1 MALDLMAAFTELPQ
15 PIDYV
20 LPNMVAGTVGALVS
34 PGGAGKSMLILQ
46 LAAQIAGGP
55 DLLDVGEFPTGLVV
69 YLPAEDPPTAIHH
82 RLHALGVHLTAE
94 QRQTVAD
101 GLLIEPLIGKCP
113 NIMALSWFDAL
124 KRAAEGRRLMILD
137 TLRRFHI
144 EEENASGPMAQVIG
158 RMEAIAADTGCAI
171 VFLHHANKSAAM
183 AGAGDQQQAS
193 RGSSVLVD
201 NIRWQSYLS
210 GMTQAEAEEW
220 SVDESQ
226 RGYFVRYGVSKANYG
241 VPFQEC
247 WFRRHEGGVLKPAV
261 LERQKRPTTAKLK
274 SVARGGND
282 NW

>member
-1 MALDLMAAFTELPQ
+1 MALDLMAAFTELP
-15 PIDYV
+15 PPLDYV

-34 PGGAGKSMLILQ
+34 PGGAGKSMLALQ
-46 LAAQIAGGP
+46 LAAQIAGGT
-55 DLLDVGEFPTGLVV
+55 DLLEVGELPTGPVV

-82 RLHALGVHLTAE
+82 RLHALGAHLTAE
-94 QRQTVAD
+94 QRQAVAD

-113 NIMALSWFDAL
+113 NIMSLDWFDAL
-124 KRAAEGRRLMILD
+124 KRAAEGRRLMVLD

-158 RMEAIAADTGCAI
+158 RMEAIAADTGCSI
-171 VFLHHANKSAAM
+171 VFLHHANKGAAM
-183 AGAGDQQQAS
+183 MGTGDQQQAS

-210 GMTQAEAEEW
+210 GMTQAEAEELG
-220 SVDESQ
+220 VDRSQ

-241 VPFQEC
+241 APFQEC

-261 LERQKRPTTAKLK
+261 LERQKRQLPAKLK
-274 SVARGGND
+274 SVARGGDD

>member
-1 MALDLMAAFTELPQ
+1 MALDLMVAFTEPPP

-55 DLLDVGEFPTGLVV
+55 DLLEVGDLPTGPVI
-69 YLPAEDPPTAIHH
+69 YLPAEDPPIAIHH
-82 RLHALGVHLTAE
+82 RLHALGAYLTSE
-94 QRQTVAD
+94 QRQLVAE
-101 GLLIEPLIGKCP
+101 GLVIEPLIGRCP
-113 NIMALSWFDAL
+113 NIMNLGWFDGL
-124 KRAAEGRRLMILD
+124 KRAADGRRLMILD

-158 RMEAIAADTGCAI
+158 RMEAIATETGCSI
-171 VFLHHANKSAAM
+171 VFLHHASKGAAM
-183 AGAGDQQQAS
+183 MGAGDQQQAS

-210 GMTQAEAEEW
+210 GMTQAEAEECG
-220 SVDESQ
+220 VEDSQ

-241 VPFQEC
+241 APFPER

-261 LERQKRPTTAKLK
+261 LEKRRVKGVFNGYA
-274 SVARGGND
+274 G
-282 NW
+282 